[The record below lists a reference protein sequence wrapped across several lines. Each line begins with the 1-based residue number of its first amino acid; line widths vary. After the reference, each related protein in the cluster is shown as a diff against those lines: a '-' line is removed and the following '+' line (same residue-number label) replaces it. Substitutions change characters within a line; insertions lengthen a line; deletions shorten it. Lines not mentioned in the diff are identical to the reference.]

1 MRDYIFFLE
10 NKVLS
15 GEKISFNEALNLT
28 ECDSDTLPFLLASAN
43 RIRKFHKGDLIK
55 LCSIVNAKS
64 GNCPEDCAFC
74 SQSAR
79 NKANIPVYP
88 FIGAERILEHSR
100 AAYKSGAKEFSIVI
114 SGKSIRKG
122 KDLDELCKAIELIKG
137 ELPLKRCA
145 SVGIIDREVAK
156 RLKDA
161 GLQHYHHNLETSRS
175 FYPNIC
181 STRPYDVNIE
191 SVKIAKS
198 MGFKVCCGGIFGM
211 GEAWKDR
218 IELAMELRQLDVDS
232 IPLNFLIPI
241 KGTRLEHMKPI
252 RPLEALKIIA
262 IYRFIHPERDIFVCG
277 GREHC
282 LRDLQS
288 WIFLAG
294 ANGTMLGNYLT
305 TLGRPPEE
313 DLQLLDDLELKIW
326 EG

>member
-1 MRDYIFFLE
+1 MVDFILSLE
-10 NKVLS
+10 RKILS
-15 GEKISFNEALNLT
+15 GKKINFNDALNLT
-28 ECDSDTLPFLLASAN
+28 ECDPHALPFLLAAAN
-43 RIRKFHKGDLIK
+43 SIRRKFKGDYIK

-122 KDLDELCKAIELIKG
+122 KDLEELCRALELIKR

-145 SVGIIDREVAK
+145 SIGIIDYEIAK
-156 RLKDA
+156 RLKEA
-161 GLQHYHHNLETSRS
+161 GLQHFHHNLETSKS
-175 FYPNIC
+175 FFPNIC
-181 STRPYDVNIE
+181 STRSYNENVE
-191 SVKIAKS
+191 AVRIAKS
-198 MGFKVCCGGIFGM
+198 VGFKVCCGGIFGM
-211 GEAWKDR
+211 GEGWKDR
-218 IELAMELRQLDVDS
+218 IELAMELKELDVDS

-241 KGTRLEHMKPI
+241 KGTRLEHMQPI

-262 IYRFIHPERDIFVCG
+262 IYRFIHPEKDIFVCG
-277 GREHC
+277 GREHN

-313 DLQLLDDLELKIW
+313 DLQLLEDLELKVW
-326 EG
+326 ED